1 MVMLTGI
8 FNFSGQKMTQRRR
21 LSLYITFKLRKG
33 SILKN
38 IKQSNFVDISPVGF

>member
-1 MVMLTGI
+1 MIILIGT

-21 LSLYITFKLRKG
+21 FLFYITFKLSNG